1 MDILSDEK
9 IQEYKEC
16 FWFFD
21 HTKECHIKFDDLGS
35 AMRSLGLNPTK
46 AELLDIIE
54 ELKEGNNSNIDF
66 PHFLALIARTAATQS
81 SEEEIKEGCAIL
93 IEALNEVQTELC

>member
-1 MDILSDEK
+1 MVKIKIFIIFLQNTILNDEK
-9 IQEYKEC
+9 IAEYKEC

-21 HTKECHIKFDDLGS
+21 QEKRGNLKFDDLGS

-54 ELKEGNNSNIDF
+54 ELKEGQNTNIDF
-66 PHFLALIARTAATQS
+66 PHFLAIIARTAATQS
-81 SEEEIKEGCAIL
+81 SEEEIKE
-93 IEALNEVQTELC
+93 ALR